1 MTRFLFGSSNRR
13 RILCTR
19 NGQERYHARADSKK
33 RGVCSSYNVFSDG
46 VFAEDDI
53 SQVPCKTTNLGR
65 LPRGRIPVTMAGPAH
80 AELQRRQ
87 QEEIEL
93 QVPLESGR
101 TTDTNLA
108 PQLVTLTEKSPTLS
122 SYTPA
127 AALASSAPVDCAPSM
142 DAARHRVARSS
153 WRWLR
158 LAMAGQ
164 STRGCSCLRTCGGRA
179 ATSDRPIYRDG
190 YACAS
195 TRRACMVW
203 NPGRL

>member
-1 MTRFLFGSSNRR
+1 MTRFLFGSSSRR

-19 NGQERYHARADSKK
+19 NGQERYHGRAEEKE
-33 RGVCSSYNVFSDG
+33 RGCLLLILQRIQRRCLCRGRHQPGSLQNHEPELEPG
-46 VFAEDDI
+46 R
-53 SQVPCKTTNLGR
+53 R
-65 LPRGRIPVTMAGPAH
+65 LPKGGFQQQWPDQTASAH

-164 STRGCSCLRTCGGRA
+164 STRGCSCLRRQ
-179 ATSDRPIYRDG
+179 SR
-190 YACAS
+190 
-195 TRRACMVW
+195 
-203 NPGRL
+203 N